1 MILKCC
7 CHFTFHVSIS
17 LLKDSGDGRSSL
29 YISASLKHLSENDS
43 DDIEINATGMRQK
56 PSRAVL

>member
-1 MILKCC
+1 MISEVLLPLYFPC
-7 CHFTFHVSIS
+7 SIS
-17 LLKDSGDGRSSL
+17 LLKVSGDGRSSL
-29 YISASLKHLSENDS
+29 YISASLKQLSENDS